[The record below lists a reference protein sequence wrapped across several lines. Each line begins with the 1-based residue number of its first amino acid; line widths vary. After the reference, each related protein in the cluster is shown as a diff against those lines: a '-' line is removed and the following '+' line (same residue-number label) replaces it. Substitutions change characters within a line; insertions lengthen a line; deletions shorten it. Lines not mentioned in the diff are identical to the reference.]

1 MFNFIIVYKLD
12 PPVPKG
18 DLYTEKRGTACHV
31 LDEGR
36 RKIP

>member
-18 DLYTEKRGTACHV
+18 DLYTEKAWNCMPR
-31 LDEGR
+31 LR
-36 RKIP
+36 

>member
-18 DLYTEKRGTACHV
+18 DLYTEKAWNCNICF
-31 LDEGR
+31 EN
-36 RKIP
+36 RKKK